1 MSDQRIQGL
10 SLTMLHI
17 PTLFNF
23 ESVALTAV
31 TQSPESNGQ
40 DPFLSLSKPWE
51 LSTSQIVNEML
62 GGMGRRAL
70 RLARLGET
78 RDMGGEA
85 AVKRGVD

>member
-1 MSDQRIQGL
+1 MSDQRNQGL

-31 TQSPESNGQ
+31 THSPQSNGQ

-51 LSTSQIVNEML
+51 LGTSQSVNES
-62 GGMGRRAL
+62 GAVGRRAL
-70 RLARLGET
+70 QLARLGET
-78 RDMGGEA
+78 RDMGGGSCCE
-85 AVKRGVD
+85 KGR